1 MLRKVLVL
9 VVAVILSPAAVLFAQ
24 HTVTRVGIVARPNSF
39 SGRCPAD
46 LEFIATIHVNRPSF
60 VEYQWERSD
69 GARGQRQR
77 VEIRGAG
84 RGVTDRWRLGSGRQ
98 HLVVWERLHV
108 LAPTGIWSPAAR
120 VAVNCR

>member
-24 HTVTRVGIVARPNSF
+24 HTVTRIGIVARPNSF

-69 GARGQRQR
+69 GARGQPQR
-77 VEIRGAG
+77 VDNRGAG
-84 RGVTDRWRLGSGRQ
+84 RGGTDRWRRCSGLC
-98 HLVVWERLHV
+98 HHVAWER
-108 LAPTGIWSPAAR
+108 
-120 VAVNCR
+120 